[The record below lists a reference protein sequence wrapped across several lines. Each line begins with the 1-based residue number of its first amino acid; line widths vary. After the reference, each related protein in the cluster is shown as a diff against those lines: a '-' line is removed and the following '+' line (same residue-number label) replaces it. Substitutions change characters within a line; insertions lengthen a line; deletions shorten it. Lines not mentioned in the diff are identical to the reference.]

1 MKKRIIIAGSGFA
14 GMWAA
19 ISAARLVHMEKAND
33 RIEIFLVSPE
43 PALTIRPRLYEAVLE
58 NMAPSILHVLEAAGV
73 HYIAGYVTGIDAEN
87 KTISVKK
94 ESGETSVNFDSFVL
108 ATGSQAFHPELPG
121 ITEYSFDVNSLNA
134 AHELEQHL
142 MSLASEPDSPA
153 RNTVVVAG
161 GGLTGLETATEMPE
175 RLRDLLGSERH
186 LQVIIV
192 DSSNKIGQAM
202 GEDACE
208 IINQALVS
216 NGVTVRT
223 GVRVRAINAEGVML
237 SDDEF
242 IPSKTVI
249 WTAGMRASALAGLIP
264 GDHDNLGR
272 VIGDAYLRAPAARG
286 IFVTGDTV
294 KVPTDDEGNYNVMS
308 CQHAMSLG
316 RVAGH
321 NAAAEILGLPLH
333 PYSQPKYVTCLDLG
347 KWGAVYTEG
356 WDHQVMYQG
365 IEAKKIKQEINTQW
379 IYPPEPDREK
389 MFSVAN
395 PDYIIVP

>member
-58 NMAPSILHVLEAAGV
+58 NMAPSILHVLKAAGV
-73 HYIAGYVTGIDAEN
+73 HYIAGYVTDIDAEN

-142 MSLASEPDSPA
+142 MSLASEPDSAA

-208 IINQALVS
+208 IINQALAS

-286 IFVTGDTV
+286 IFATGDTV
-294 KVPTDDEGNYNVMS
+294 KVHTDDEGNYNVMS

-347 KWGAVYTEG
+347 KWGAIYTEG

-365 IEAKKIKQEINTQW
+365 MEAKKIKQEINTQW

>member
-19 ISAARLVHMEKAND
+19 ISAARLVHMENAND
-33 RIEIFLVSPE
+33 RIQIFLVSPE
-43 PALTIRPRLYEAVLE
+43 PTLTIRPRLYEAVLE
-58 NMAPSILHVLEAAGV
+58 NMAPSILDVLQAADV
-73 HYIAGYVTGIDAEN
+73 QYISGIVTNIDAKN

-94 ESGETSVNFDSFVL
+94 ESGETNVSFDSFVL
-108 ATGSQAFHPELPG
+108 ATGSRPYHPELPG
-121 ITEYSFDVNSLNA
+121 ITEYSFDVNALQTA
-134 AHELEQHL
+134 LELEQHL
-142 MSLASEPDSPA
+142 QSLALEPESVA

-175 RLRDLLGSERH
+175 RLRELFGSDSH

-192 DSSNKIGQAM
+192 DSSDKIGQAM
-202 GEDACE
+202 GENACE

-223 GVRVRAINAEGVML
+223 GVRVRAINADGVIL
-237 SDDEF
+237 SNDEF

-249 WTAGMRASALAGLIP
+249 WTAGMRASALAHLIP
-264 GDHDNLGR
+264 GEHDELGR
-272 VIGDAYLRAPAARG
+272 VISDSCLRAPDASG

-294 KVPTDDEGNYNVMS
+294 KVNTDDEGNYNVMS

-356 WDHQVMYQG
+356 WEHQVMYQG
-365 IEAKKIKQEINTQW
+365 NEAKKIKQEINTLW
-379 IYPPEPDREK
+379 IYPPEPNKDK

-395 PDYIIVP
+395 PDFVIVP

>member
-19 ISAARLVHMEKAND
+19 ISAARLVHMENAND
-33 RIEIFLVSPE
+33 RIQIFLVSPE

-58 NMAPSILHVLEAAGV
+58 NMAPSILDVLQAADVQYISGV
-73 HYIAGYVTGIDAEN
+73 VTNIDTKN

-94 ESGETSVNFDSFVL
+94 ESGETNVGFDSFVL
-108 ATGSQAFHPELPG
+108 ATGSRPYHPELPG
-121 ITEYSFDVNSLNA
+121 ITEYSFDVNALQTA
-134 AHELEQHL
+134 LELEQHL
-142 MSLASEPDSPA
+142 QSLALEPDSVA

-175 RLRDLLGSERH
+175 RLRDLFGSDSH

-192 DSSNKIGQAM
+192 DSSDKIGQAM
-202 GEDACE
+202 GENACE
-208 IINQALVS
+208 IINQALAS

-223 GVRVRAINAEGVML
+223 GVRVRAINADGVIL
-237 SDDEF
+237 SNDEF

-249 WTAGMRASALAGLIP
+249 WTAGMRASALARLIP
-264 GDHDNLGR
+264 GEHDELGR
-272 VIGDAYLRAPAARG
+272 VISDSCLRAPDASG

-294 KVPTDDEGNYNVMS
+294 KVNTDDEGNYNVMS

-356 WDHQVMYQG
+356 WEHQVMYQG
-365 IEAKKIKQEINTQW
+365 NEAKKIKQEINTLW
-379 IYPPEPDREK
+379 IYPPEPNRDK

-395 PDYIIVP
+395 PDFVIVP

>member
-1 MKKRIIIAGSGFA
+1 MNKRIIVAGAGFA

-19 ISAARLVHMEKAND
+19 ISAARLVHLNHADD
-33 RIEIFLVSPE
+33 RVEIFLVSPE
-43 PALTIRPRLYEAVLE
+43 PKLTIRPRLYEAVLE
-58 NMAPSILHVLEAAGV
+58 SMDPSILEVLKAANV
-73 HYIAGYVTGIDAEN
+73 NYIRGRVINIDVEN
-87 KTISVKK
+87 KTITVSKP
-94 ESGETSVNFDSFVL
+94 EGEATVNFDSFVL
-108 ATGSQAFHPELPG
+108 AAGSQVFHPELEG
-121 ITEYSFDVNSLNA
+121 LKEYSFDVNSLEKA
-134 AHELEQHL
+134 RELDSHL
-142 MSLASEPDSPA
+142 QALAKEPDSAA

-161 GGLTGLETATEMPE
+161 GGLTGLETVTEMPE
-175 RLRDLLGSERH
+175 RLNALFGAQH
-186 LQVIIV
+186 KVQVIIV
-192 DSSNKIGQAM
+192 DNAARIGQAM
-202 GEDACE
+202 GEHACE
-208 IINQALVS
+208 IINQALTS
-216 NGVTVRT
+216 SGIAVRT
-223 GVRVRAINAEGVML
+223 GVRVSAINAGGVTL
-237 SDDEF
+237 SNGEF

-249 WTAGMRASALAGLIP
+249 WTAGMRASPLTRFIP
-264 GDHDNLGR
+264 GEKDPSGR
-272 VIGDAYLRAPAARG
+272 VMGDACLRAPGASG

-294 KVPTDDEGNYNVMS
+294 KVPTDNAGNYNVMS

-321 NAAAEILGLPLH
+321 NAAAELLGLPLH

-365 IEAKKIKQEINTQW
+365 AEAKKIKQEINTQW